1 MNWADAAFKGISM
14 RANFMAPRAWLRAWY
29 TFAELQALPCLYA
42 GELKPWSWF
51 VTQVESVD
59 YLDDINTT
67 HVLNLAAAAVEDDLQ
82 LLPHIQLRF
91 EHLLEIWGADN
102 DAVCVQRWNEVST
115 DLDST
120 FVPIERE
127 TIEMSL

>member
-14 RANFMAPRAWLRAWY
+14 RANVMAPRAWLRAWSA
-29 TFAELQALPCLYA
+29 FAKLHSLPCLYQ

-51 VTQVESVD
+51 ISQVESVD
-59 YLDDINTT
+59 YLDDIDAV

-91 EHLLEIWGADN
+91 EHLLEIWDVGN

-115 DLDST
+115 DLDLA

-127 TIEMSL
+127 MSL